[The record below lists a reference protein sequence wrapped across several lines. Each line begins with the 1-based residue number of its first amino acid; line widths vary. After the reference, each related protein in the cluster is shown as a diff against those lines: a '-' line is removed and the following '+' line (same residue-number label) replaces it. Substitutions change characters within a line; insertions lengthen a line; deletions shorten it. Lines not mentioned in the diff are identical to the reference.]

1 MEVSALSSATEAPEC
16 YWTAVGNI
24 IQERPYGPGGA
35 EIRLGTKHFAPGAKV
50 YIIDWFAGTCA
61 RIVVIGLHRKSKKLI
76 RLVIDVKLV
85 ENLRPKL
92 CYNPTVIKKIHEHY
106 SPTRIKWLTKEF
118 AETICK
124 TVPYWQAELRKGA
137 GGFKGI
143 STPYKETSAS
153 HIDPDFRHQDS
164 FLARLWINL
173 CFLLKG

>member
-1 MEVSALSSATEAPEC
+1 MEIPTLSSATEIPEC

-24 IQERPYGPGGA
+24 IRERPYGPGGT

-50 YIIDWFAGTCA
+50 YVIDWFAGTCA
-61 RIVVIGLHRKSKKLI
+61 RVTVIGLHRKSKKYI

-92 CYNPTVIKKIHEHY
+92 CYAPAVIKKIHEHY

-118 AETICK
+118 AETLCK
-124 TVPYWQAELRKGA
+124 TIPYWQAELRKGA
-137 GGFKGI
+137 DAFKEI
-143 STPYKETSAS
+143 PTSYRENSAPYITPEFQ
-153 HIDPDFRHQDS
+153 HRDS

-173 CFLLKG
+173 RFLLKG

>member
-1 MEVSALSSATEAPEC
+1 MNSIESEDSSVPCES
-16 YWTAVGNI
+16 YWTVVGNI
-24 IQERPYGPGGA
+24 IRERPYGPGGA
-35 EIRLGTKHFAPGAKV
+35 EIRVGTKHFTPGAKV

-61 RIVVIGLHRKSKKLI
+61 RVVVVGLHRKSKKNI

-92 CYNPTVIKKIHEHY
+92 CYTPAVSKKIREHY

-124 TVPYWQAELRKGA
+124 TIPYWQAELRKGA
-137 GGFKGI
+137 GAF
-143 STPYKETSAS
+143 KETSIPHKEIS
-153 HIDPDFRHQDS
+153 TSYIDPDFRHQES

-173 CFLLKG
+173 RFLLKS